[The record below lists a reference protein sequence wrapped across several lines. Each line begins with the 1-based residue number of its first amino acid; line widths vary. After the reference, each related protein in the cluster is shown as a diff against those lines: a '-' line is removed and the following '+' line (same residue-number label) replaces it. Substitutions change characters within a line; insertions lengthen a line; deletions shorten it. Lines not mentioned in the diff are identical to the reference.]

1 MEDTFLGRWCSTL
14 GAKRQKG
21 QLCISVPQKYYKG
34 AGGEIENFV
43 LQAHQQTQRN
53 TADALLCLHTD

>member
-1 MEDTFLGRWCSTL
+1 MEGTFLGWWCSAL

-21 QLCISVPQKYYKG
+21 QLCISGSQKYYKG

-43 LQAHQQTQRN
+43 LQACQQR
-53 TADALLCLHTD
+53 HS